1 MARIPSYFLHSSSS
15 WPFSIQDVVQP
26 LTLRVQRPLVSVVSV
41 SHRETLGLEGKFPTP
56 GPGLDLTHALPSD
69 GVRCILGL
77 RTAVVTFR
85 PFHGVS
91 SKVLTV
97 LTFWWL
103 GETHLKV
110 KEVAVSALS
119 IGRCFNVKVLPQR
132 QYKVFIT
139 SLLSPPLFQ
148 EKRHQ
153 SGEWV
158 TPTWTWMIF
167 CRWLRPVHRQL
178 GEGSEEFAL
187 RVQQVVGDM
196 GRVEVGSFFRGKER
210 NT

>member
-1 MARIPSYFLHSSSS
+1 MARIPSYFLHFSSS

-41 SHRETLGLEGKFPTP
+41 SHRESLGLEGKFPTP

-69 GVRCILGL
+69 GVRCLLGL

-97 LTFWWL
+97 LTLWWL

-119 IGRCFNVKVLPQR
+119 ICRSFNIQVLPQR
-132 QYKVFIT
+132 QYKVFTT
-139 SLLSPPLFQ
+139 SPTVTTTVPRKEVSEWRVGAPNVDLDCFLQVAPS
-148 EKRHQ
+148 
-153 SGEWV
+153 SSSTAGGGE
-158 TPTWTWMIF
+158 
-167 CRWLRPVHRQL
+167 
-178 GEGSEEFAL
+178 
-187 RVQQVVGDM
+187 
-196 GRVEVGSFFRGKER
+196 
-210 NT
+210 

>member
-1 MARIPSYFLHSSSS
+1 M
-15 WPFSIQDVVQP
+15 VQP

-41 SHRETLGLEGKFPTP
+41 FHRESLGLEGKFPTP

-110 KEVAVSALS
+110 KEVAV
-119 IGRCFNVKVLPQR
+119 C
-132 QYKVFIT
+132 
-139 SLLSPPLFQ
+139 
-148 EKRHQ
+148 
-153 SGEWV
+153 
-158 TPTWTWMIF
+158 
-167 CRWLRPVHRQL
+167 PVHLQI
-178 GEGSEEFAL
+178 F
-187 RVQQVVGDM
+187 
-196 GRVEVGSFFRGKER
+196 
-210 NT
+210 